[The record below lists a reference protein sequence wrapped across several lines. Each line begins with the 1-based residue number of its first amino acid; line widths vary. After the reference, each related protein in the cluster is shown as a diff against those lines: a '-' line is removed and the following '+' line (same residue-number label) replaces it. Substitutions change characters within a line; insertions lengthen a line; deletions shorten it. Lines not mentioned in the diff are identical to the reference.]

1 MDLLEIAPFNFIIT
15 YHVQEK
21 SFLPSYY
28 GSFEKMLPCLVAY
41 TFEELE
47 TWKN

>member
-1 MDLLEIAPFNFIIT
+1 VIAPFNFIIT
-15 YHVQEK
+15 NHVQET

-28 GSFEKMLPCLVAY
+28 GSFEKVLPYLAAY

-47 TWKN
+47 A